1 VRCAFTGRAGVH
13 GRVVLVD
20 DVHTT
25 GATLDAAARA
35 LAAEGALVVAALSY
49 ARTL

>member
-1 VRCAFTGRAGVH
+1 VA

-25 GATLDAAARA
+25 GATLNACARA
-35 LAAEGALVVAALSY
+35 LRVAGAGEVVAVAY
-49 ARTL
+49 ARTLNGR